1 MWRAPGTHQA
11 RIRDAGRADPAA
23 RLAAMNNVLVTG
35 FEPFGGERINPS
47 WELARALNG
56 EVLGGARVVAVQLP
70 CVFGES
76 LRRLDVALARV
87 KPVAVL
93 AIGQAGGRCD
103 LSLERVAIN
112 VDDARIPDNAGAQ
125 PVDEPVIASGPAAFF
140 STLPIKAIVAA
151 LREAGYPAS
160 VSQTAGTFVCNHLFY
175 GLQHRLDGHGV
186 RSGFMHIPY
195 LPEQAARHPG
205 APSLP
210 LPTLIDA
217 TRLALQVALTGD
229 EIRAGGG
236 QLD

>member
-1 MWRAPGTHQA
+1 
-11 RIRDAGRADPAA
+11 
-23 RLAAMNNVLVTG
+23 MNNLLVTG
-35 FEPFGGERINPS
+35 FDPFGGEVVNPS
-47 WELARALNG
+47 WELARSLNG
-56 EVLGGARVVAVQLP
+56 EVIAGARVVAVQLP
-70 CVFGES
+70 CVFGEALQRLDEA
-76 LRRLDVALARV
+76 LRRVRPAM
-87 KPVAVL
+87 VL

-125 PVDEPVIASGPAAFF
+125 PVDEPIVADGPAAYF
-140 STLPIKAIVAA
+140 STLPIKAIVAG
-151 LREAGYPAS
+151 LRAAGYPAS
-160 VSQTAGTFVCNHLFY
+160 VSKTAGTFVCNHLFY
-175 GLQHRLDGHGV
+175 GLQHRLHGLGV

-210 LPTLIDA
+210 LPTLVAA
-217 TRLALQVALTGD
+217 TRLAMELAVTAE

>member
-1 MWRAPGTHQA
+1 MK
-11 RIRDAGRADPAA
+11 
-23 RLAAMNNVLVTG
+23 NVLVTG

-56 EVLGGARVVAVQLP
+56 EAIGGARVVAVQLA

-76 LRRLDVALARV
+76 LRRLDEALARV

-125 PVDEPVIASGPAAFF
+125 PVDEPVVASGPAAFF

-217 TRLALQVALTGD
+217 TRLALQVALTAQ
-229 EIRAGGG
+229 EIRAVGG

>member
-1 MWRAPGTHQA
+1 MK
-11 RIRDAGRADPAA
+11 
-23 RLAAMNNVLVTG
+23 NVLLTG
-35 FEPFGGERINPS
+35 FEPFGGESVNPS

-56 EVLGGARVVAVQLP
+56 EVIAGQRVVSVELP
-70 CVFGES
+70 CVFGAALS
-76 LRRLDVALARV
+76 RLDEAIARV

-125 PVDEPVIASGPAAFF
+125 PVDEPVVDGGPAAYF
-140 STLPIKAIVAA
+140 STLPIKAMVAG
-151 LREAGYPAS
+151 LRAAGYPAS
-160 VSQTAGTFVCNHLFY
+160 VSQTAGTFVCNHVFY
-175 GLQHRLDGHGV
+175 GLQHGLKDRSI

-210 LPTLIDA
+210 LPTLVAA
-217 TRLALQVALTGD
+217 TRLALELAITAQ